1 MDVRHYSDGQA
12 FWHEIA
18 APLCAQP
25 VRNNVFAGV
34 ANRIRKETRKDIF
47 RAGVFDGTALV
58 LGALRLP
65 PHRLSLAQAGL
76 GLAGVNALVRH
87 LVEAEIAVPGVFGE
101 QHLAEQFAAR
111 WSIATGQMRQG
122 PRPGGVQNLYEIT
135 KVAPPV
141 NVPGAIRPARAGE
154 RDLILKW
161 ELAFA
166 IDAGLP
172 EAERGVDYV
181 TRFVD
186 EGIGDGTFRVWE
198 VAGETVATARFRPIG
213 ESGARVSGVYTPD
226 EWRGRGYASA
236 LTAALS
242 ENVLAAGLW
251 CCLFADADNPVTN
264 RMYQRIGYVKVA
276 SFADVLFAEH

>member
-1 MDVRHYSDGQA
+1 MGVRHYSDGQA
-12 FWHEIA
+12 FWHEVA
-18 APLCAQP
+18 VPLYAQP

-65 PHRLSLAQAGL
+65 PHRLSLAHAGQ
-76 GLAGVNALVRH
+76 GAAGVDALVRH

-101 QHLAEQFAAR
+101 QHLAFQFAAR
-111 WSIATGQMRQG
+111 WSVATGQASQG
-122 PRPGGVQNLYEIT
+122 PRHGGVQNLYEIM
-135 KVAPPV
+135 KVALPV

-154 RDLILKW
+154 RDLILRW

-166 IDAGLP
+166 VDAGLP
-172 EAERGVDYV
+172 EAERAVDYV

-186 EGIGDGTFRVWE
+186 EGFADGTFRVWD
-198 VAGETVATARFRPIG
+198 VAGEPVATARFRPIG
-213 ESGARVSGVYTPD
+213 EIGARVSGVYTPND
-226 EWRGRGYASA
+226 RRGRGYASA

-251 CCLFADADNPVTN
+251 CCLFADADNPLTN
-264 RMYQRIGYVKVA
+264 RIYQRIGYVKVA
-276 SFADVLFAEH
+276 TFADVLFAGR